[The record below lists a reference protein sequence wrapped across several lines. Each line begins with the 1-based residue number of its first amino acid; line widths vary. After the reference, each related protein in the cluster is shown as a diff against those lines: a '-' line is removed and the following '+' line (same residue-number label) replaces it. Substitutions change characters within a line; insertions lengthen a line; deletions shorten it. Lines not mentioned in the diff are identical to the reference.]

1 LVLLISLFS
10 LALGTTFAQAQAQP
24 DAAKRSEE
32 NPLLQ
37 VARQMQQAESLL
49 AKPQPG
55 DATKKVQDEIVAN
68 LDRLLESC
76 QNCSPSPGGQ
86 CQPKP
91 GDKKKPG
98 KPGEKSGSP
107 GAKPNPN
114 PKNSGTPSPKDA
126 AAARREAAR
135 LRQYRDFV
143 AKLPQ
148 RDREQV
154 QGSSIEEFLPKYQ
167 ALIEAYFRDLEGEQT
182 IRKKE

>member
-1 LVLLISLFS
+1 VALLVLFFS
-10 LALGTTFAQAQAQP
+10 LTFGTTFARAQAQP
-24 DAAKRSEE
+24 EAAKRVEE

-55 DATKKVQDEIVAN
+55 NATKKVQDEIVAN

-76 QNCSPSPGGQ
+76 QNASPSPGGQ
-86 CQPKP
+86 CQQKP

-107 GAKPNPN
+107 GVKPNPN
-114 PKNSGTPSPKDA
+114 PKNSGAPSPKDPA
-126 AAARREAAR
+126 AAQREAAR
-135 LRQYRDFV
+135 LRQYHDFI

-148 RDREQV
+148 REREQV

-167 ALIEAYFRDLEGEQT
+167 ALIEAYFRDLAGEQT
-182 IRKKE
+182 DRQKE